1 MKETAINC
9 ILSAILLTLLLGC
22 THLTE
27 PVNDIE
33 ALSIAQEGFIYGL
46 PLIYTDLTRLT
57 SKVEI
62 NKFQHIHRFPD
73 HTFRT
78 VVRPNNDTYYS
89 SAFLDLRNEPVVL
102 TIPDSKDRYYVVP
115 LYDAWT
121 NVFASFGKRTTGT
134 RAQEYV
140 VTGPDFKGNL
150 PKGSQQ
156 VVSPTNLV
164 WIIGRY
170 QVNNPDDGKNFV
182 APLQEKLLS
191 TPLSEWQ
198 KVPLSKEGAN
208 KNYSVESLAVIKKLK
223 KGEVGVKEAAKQL
236 SIEDFFNY
244 INELLESNP
253 PLPGDSVIVRR
264 LAKLGIGGGLDF
276 DLSRFNAALQ
286 SKLKEIPNL
295 IYAKL
300 DSADLNFN
308 PKKSVS
314 DTTVPVPGRFGTNYK
329 TRAFIAYKGLGALNP
344 EEAIYLNYLTDGD
357 SNILNGKN
365 SYVVHFAKGQTPPA
379 RAFWSYT
386 LYDKDGYLIKNPIN
400 RYAIGDRDP
409 LVYNADGSL
418 DLYIQNQNP
427 GKNLESNWLPS
438 PNETFNLTVRIYW
451 PSEAYL
457 KDRSSWQLPPL
468 ISRN

>member
-1 MKETAINC
+1 MKKTAINS

-22 THLTE
+22 TYRTVT
-27 PVNDIE
+27 VNDNE
-33 ALSIAQEGFIYGL
+33 ALLIAQEGFIYGL

-57 SKVEI
+57 SRVEI

-89 SAFLDLRNEPVVL
+89 SAFLDLSNEPVVL

-134 RAQEYV
+134 KEQEYV
-140 VTGPDFKGNL
+140 VTGPGFKGNL
-150 PKGSQQ
+150 PKGLQQ

-182 APLQEKLLS
+182 VPIQEKLFS
-191 TPLSEWQ
+191 IPLSAWQ
-198 KVPLSKEGAN
+198 NAPLSKERAN

-223 KGEVGVKEAAKQL
+223 QGEFGVKEAAKQL

-253 PLPGDSVIVRR
+253 PLPGDSVIVRK

-276 DLSRFNAALQ
+276 DLRRFSAEVRDKLQ
-286 SKLKEIPNL
+286 GIPNQV
-295 IYAKL
+295 YSQFDKFA
-300 DSADLNFN
+300 LNSN
-308 PKKSVS
+308 PKSS
-314 DTTVPVPGRFGTNYK
+314 ANDTTVLGRYGINYSK
-329 TRAFIAYKGLGALNP
+329 RAFIAYKGLGALNP
-344 EEAIYLNYLTDGD
+344 EEAIYLGYQTDGD
-357 SNILNGKN
+357 SKLLTGKN
-365 SYVVHFAKGQTPPA
+365 NYVVHFAKGGTPPG

-386 LYDKDGYLIKNPIN
+386 LYDNDGYLVKNPIN

-409 LVYNADGSL
+409 LAYNADGTL
-418 DLYIQNQNP
+418 DLYIQNQSP

-438 PNETFNLTVRIYW
+438 PKETFNVSVRIYW

-457 KDRSSWQLPPL
+457 KDRNTWQLPPL